1 MKRNAFAIT
10 FLFAAFLLTGTP
22 VIVLSSCSN
31 AEQPEPTPNPEPDP
45 PAPSKDL
52 LPSYAL
58 FKLGATLDM
67 DLRGSLHLPYS
78 GLSKGDKVTIISR
91 LDGSSRDLPCTAATD
106 TTGAFFSTPPDLSL
120 LVRWK

>member
-58 FKLGATLDM
+58 FESALKTL
-67 DLRGSLHLPYS
+67 
-78 GLSKGDKVTIISR
+78 
-91 LDGSSRDLPCTAATD
+91 
-106 TTGAFFSTPPDLSL
+106 FFQIAEKSDFAGQF
-120 LVRWK
+120 